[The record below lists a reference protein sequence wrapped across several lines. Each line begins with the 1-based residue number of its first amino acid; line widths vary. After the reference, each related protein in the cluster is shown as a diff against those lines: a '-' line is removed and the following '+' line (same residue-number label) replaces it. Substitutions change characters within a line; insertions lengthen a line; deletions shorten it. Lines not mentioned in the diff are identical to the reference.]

1 MALSMS
7 TAKAII
13 SALLLSFCGAI
24 LTACESTT
32 LTRGNMPSAY
42 QIDQLQIGKDSRQ
55 QVIAKLGTP
64 SVQSAADPNYWF
76 YTGQTLKDHP
86 LFGRELIRQSVLVVE
101 FGDFDRLTNLSQFET
116 GVDGVITPLSETTT
130 ISMRDRGMIEQVLD
144 TLFPGASFN

>member
-1 MALSMS
+1 
-7 TAKAII
+7 
-13 SALLLSFCGAI
+13 
-24 LTACESTT
+24 
-32 LTRGNMPSAY
+32 MPSAY

-64 SVQSAADPNYWF
+64 SVQSAADPNHWF

-86 LFGRELIRQSVLVVE
+86 LFGRELIRQSVLMVE
-101 FGDFDRLTNLSQFET
+101 FGDFDRLANLSQFET
-116 GVDGVITPLSETTT
+116 GGDGVITPLSETTT